1 MGNKHKHHHQQ
12 QHHHHHEVE
21 ERKEH
26 CMDETNTVTPPAE
39 TEQEGTGSA
48 TTATVTTTTEPPAPE
63 TPAPTPTPAS
73 SPVAAVEADVKS
85 DYDRIA
91 ELAQGARAEYL
102 NLKPEMQG
110 RIHQL
115 LNDLEQAA
123 NVEMGNFHTLL
134 GEWKK

>member
-1 MGNKHKHHHQQ
+1 MSG
-12 QHHHHHEVE
+12 
-21 ERKEH
+21 
-26 CMDETNTVTPPAE
+26 TNTVPPPDAVE
-39 TEQEGTGSA
+39 EQA
-48 TTATVTTTTEPPAPE
+48 ATTTTTNEAPPPT
-63 TPAPTPTPAS
+63 TPSAS
-73 SPVAAVEADVKS
+73 SPVADVEADVKS

-102 NLKPEMQG
+102 SLKPEMQG